1 MSVPALEELT
11 NALAPAL
18 PEGVGARSGRIDGPR
33 EAQGVPARSIHARW
47 WRVLQRGVAS
57 ALLVPPPSVVCAHT
71 VSHLHR
77 LESNT
82 TVHPSNSQRVATWE
96 KRLKA
101 PVVIAATAVL
111 PLVAL
116 GLSQPTGA
124 WQIVESAGHWAV
136 WLTFVVE
143 VAIMLAVVDDRR
155 AWTSEHRLELVVVV
169 LSSPLVP
176 LALAVAPALRL
187 LVVVKAFKA
196 LKLSKAVKLAKLHKS
211 VRLLRRK
218 LTLTGAAS
226 ITLGLIALA
235 LGGLTT
241 GYMVTGSSPLK
252 GAELSAVL
260 VAGGVLVT
268 FGVNHLKARSPG
280 PRQRDDPRRSLDT

>member
-1 MSVPALEELT
+1 MA
-11 NALAPAL
+11 
-18 PEGVGARSGRIDGPR
+18 
-33 EAQGVPARSIHARW
+33 
-47 WRVLQRGVAS
+47 
-57 ALLVPPPSVVCAHT
+57 
-71 VSHLHR
+71 
-77 LESNT
+77 
-82 TVHPSNSQRVATWE
+82 VHPSNSERVSAWE
-96 KRLKA
+96 KRLKV
-101 PVVIAATAVL
+101 PVVVAATAVL

-124 WQIVESAGHWAV
+124 WHTVETVGHWAV

-143 VAIMLAVVDDRR
+143 VAIMLAVVDDRL
-155 AWTSEHRLELVVVV
+155 AWMRGHRLELLVVV

-187 LVVVKAFKA
+187 LVVVKAIKA

-226 ITLGLIALA
+226 IALGVLALA
-235 LGGLTT
+235 LGGLTI
-241 GYMVTGSSPLK
+241 GYMVTERSPLK
-252 GAELSAVL
+252 GAEQSAVL

-268 FGVNHLKARSPG
+268 FGVNHLRARSARPES
-280 PRQRDDPRRSLDT
+280 PPAKP

>member
-1 MSVPALEELT
+1 MA
-11 NALAPAL
+11 
-18 PEGVGARSGRIDGPR
+18 
-33 EAQGVPARSIHARW
+33 
-47 WRVLQRGVAS
+47 
-57 ALLVPPPSVVCAHT
+57 
-71 VSHLHR
+71 
-77 LESNT
+77 
-82 TVHPSNSQRVATWE
+82 VHPSKSQRVAAWE
-96 KRLKA
+96 KRLKV

-124 WQIVESAGHWAV
+124 WHTVETVGHWAV
-136 WLTFVVE
+136 WLIFLVE

-155 AWTSEHRLELVVVV
+155 AWASGHRLELLVVV

-187 LVVVKAFKA
+187 LIVVKAFKA

-226 ITLGLIALA
+226 IALGLLALA
-235 LGGLTT
+235 LGGLFLRHDAHAIQSGVQGAEPDIGLQGEAQAQGDPATT
-241 GYMVTGSSPLK
+241 SASICRSPSGVTRLACSEISRSGSSTRLPT
-252 GAELSAVL
+252 S
-260 VAGGVLVT
+260 
-268 FGVNHLKARSPG
+268 R
-280 PRQRDDPRRSLDT
+280 

>member
-1 MSVPALEELT
+1 MK
-11 NALAPAL
+11 
-18 PEGVGARSGRIDGPR
+18 
-33 EAQGVPARSIHARW
+33 
-47 WRVLQRGVAS
+47 
-57 ALLVPPPSVVCAHT
+57 
-71 VSHLHR
+71 
-77 LESNT
+77 ESMAA
-82 TVHPSNSQRVATWE
+82 HPSNSPRVAMWE
-96 KRLKA
+96 KRLMA

-124 WQIVESAGHWAV
+124 WHTVETVGHWAV

-143 VAIMLAVVDDRR
+143 VAIMLAVVDDRL
-155 AWTSEHRLELVVVV
+155 AWTSGHRLELLVVA

-211 VRLLRRK
+211 VRLLQRK

-226 ITLGLIALA
+226 IALGLLAVA
-235 LGGLTT
+235 LGGLTA
-241 GYMVTGSSPLK
+241 GYMVTGRSPLK
-252 GAELSAVL
+252 GAEQSAVL

-268 FGVNHLKARSPG
+268 FGVNHIKARSAQP
-280 PRQRDDPRRSLDT
+280 DPSERPPATL

>member
-1 MSVPALEELT
+1 MA
-11 NALAPAL
+11 
-18 PEGVGARSGRIDGPR
+18 
-33 EAQGVPARSIHARW
+33 
-47 WRVLQRGVAS
+47 
-57 ALLVPPPSVVCAHT
+57 
-71 VSHLHR
+71 
-77 LESNT
+77 
-82 TVHPSNSQRVATWE
+82 VHPSNSQRAAAWE
-96 KRLKA
+96 KRLKV

-124 WQIVESAGHWAV
+124 WHTVETVGHWAV

-143 VAIMLAVVDDRR
+143 VAIMLAVVDDRL
-155 AWTSEHRLELVVVV
+155 AWASGHRLELLVVV

-176 LALAVAPALRL
+176 LALAVAPAVRL

-226 ITLGLIALA
+226 IALGVLAVA
-235 LGGLTT
+235 LGGLTA
-241 GYMVTGSSPLK
+241 GYMVTGRSPLK
-252 GAELSAVL
+252 GAEQSAAL

-268 FGVNHLKARSPG
+268 FGVNHVRARSARPEA
-280 PRQRDDPRRSLDT
+280 PDRPPARL

>member
-1 MSVPALEELT
+1 MA
-11 NALAPAL
+11 
-18 PEGVGARSGRIDGPR
+18 
-33 EAQGVPARSIHARW
+33 
-47 WRVLQRGVAS
+47 
-57 ALLVPPPSVVCAHT
+57 
-71 VSHLHR
+71 
-77 LESNT
+77 
-82 TVHPSNSQRVATWE
+82 VHSSNSQRVAAWE
-96 KRLKA
+96 KRVRA

-124 WQIVESAGHWAV
+124 WHTVETVGHWAV

-143 VAIMLAVVDDRR
+143 VAIMLAVVDDRL
-155 AWTSEHRLELVVVV
+155 AWMSGHRLELLVVIV
-169 LSSPLVP
+169 SSPLAP

-187 LVVVKAFKA
+187 LIVVKAFKA

-226 ITLGLIALA
+226 IALGLLALA

-241 GYMVTGSSPLK
+241 GYMVTGRSPLK
-252 GAELSAVL
+252 GAEQSAVL
-260 VAGGVLVT
+260 VAGGLLVT
-268 FGVNHLKARSPG
+268 FGVNHLKARSTRPEESG
-280 PRQRDDPRRSLDT
+280 DCRRSLDT

>member
-1 MSVPALEELT
+1 MAV
-11 NALAPAL
+11 
-18 PEGVGARSGRIDGPR
+18 
-33 EAQGVPARSIHARW
+33 Q
-47 WRVLQRGVAS
+47 Q
-57 ALLVPPPSVVCAHT
+57 
-71 VSHLHR
+71 
-77 LESNT
+77 
-82 TVHPSNSQRVATWE
+82 SNSQRVAAWE

-116 GLSQPTGA
+116 GLTQPSGA
-124 WQIVESAGHWAV
+124 WHSVETAGHWAV
-136 WLTFVVE
+136 WLIFVVE

-155 AWTSEHRLELVVVV
+155 AWASGHRLELLVVV

-218 LTLTGAAS
+218 LTLTGATS
-226 ITLGLIALA
+226 IALGLLAFA

-241 GYMVTGSSPLK
+241 GYMVTGRSPLK
-252 GAELSAVL
+252 GAEQSAVL
-260 VAGGVLVT
+260 VAGGILVT
-268 FGVNHLKARSPG
+268 FGVNHLTARSARPEA
-280 PRQRDDPRRSLDT
+280 PDRPAS

>member
-1 MSVPALEELT
+1 MGILLRPVSEPVGRLRGLRCLT
-11 NALAPAL
+11 P
-18 PEGVGARSGRIDGPR
+18 
-33 EAQGVPARSIHARW
+33 
-47 WRVLQRGVAS
+47 
-57 ALLVPPPSVVCAHT
+57 
-71 VSHLHR
+71 HR

-82 TVHPSNSQRVATWE
+82 TAHPSNSQRLAVWE

-124 WQIVESAGHWAV
+124 WHIVESAGHWAV

-155 AWTSEHRLELVVVV
+155 AWTSGHRLELLVVV

-187 LVVVKAFKA
+187 LVVVNVFKA

-218 LTLTGAAS
+218 LTLTGTAS
-226 ITLGLIALA
+226 ITLGVLALA
-235 LGGLTT
+235 LGGLTI
-241 GYMVTGSSPLK
+241 GYMVTGRSPLK

-280 PRQRDDPRRSLDT
+280 PEAKDDRLRTLDI